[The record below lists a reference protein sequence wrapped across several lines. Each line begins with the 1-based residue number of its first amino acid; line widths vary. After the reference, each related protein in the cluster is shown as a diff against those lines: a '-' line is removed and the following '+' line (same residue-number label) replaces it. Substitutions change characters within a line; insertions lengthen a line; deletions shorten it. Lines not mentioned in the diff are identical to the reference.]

1 MRNER
6 RIVAAIALSLEVQVP
21 GAYAVDGVM
30 LINQDNAMAGGVT
43 PGDAPGFPVTISQP
57 GSYKLS
63 GNLTVPDANTT
74 AIEIASDHVTID
86 LNGFSITGP
95 VDCSNRPCS
104 GLGTGNGISTRL
116 VNNTN
121 YFNITIRNGT
131 IQGLGGS
138 GIDLVGDSFLVE
150 YMHVRSNGGNGI
162 RLGQFF
168 GFSSNGIVKHNNA
181 HRNGNY
187 GIIIGG
193 GLVSDNVATQN
204 LNNGIAMSVKG
215 SVVHNVSM
223 DHAFGS
229 GLILGAQV
237 SYIGNVL
244 SGNLRAVEGGINQ
257 GQNLCGN
264 AACPDAQ
271 F

>member
-1 MRNER
+1 VHN
-6 RIVAAIALSLEVQVP
+6 P
-21 GAYAVDGVM
+21 G
-30 LINQDNAMAGGVT
+30 
-43 PGDAPGFPVTISQP
+43 
-57 GSYKLS
+57 
-63 GNLTVPDANTT
+63 
-74 AIEIASDHVTID
+74 
-86 LNGFSITGP
+86 
-95 VDCSNRPCS
+95 
-104 GLGTGNGISTRL
+104 
-116 VNNTN
+116 
-121 YFNITIRNGT
+121 
-131 IQGLGGS
+131 
-138 GIDLVGDSFLVE
+138 
-150 YMHVRSNGGNGI
+150 
-162 RLGQFF
+162 
-168 GFSSNGIVKHNNA
+168 
-181 HRNGNY
+181 

-223 DHAFGS
+223 DHAFGF

-244 SGNLRAVEGGINQ
+244 TGNVRAVEGGINQ